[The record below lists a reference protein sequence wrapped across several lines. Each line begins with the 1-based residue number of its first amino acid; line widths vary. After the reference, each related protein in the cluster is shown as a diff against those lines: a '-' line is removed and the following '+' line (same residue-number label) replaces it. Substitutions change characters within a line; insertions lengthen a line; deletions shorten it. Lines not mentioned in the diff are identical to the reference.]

1 MEVWFETTN
10 ANMGKKSMHA
20 FFFLTSGLIF
30 NMQWGELFVANDID
44 SFFCNL

>member
-20 FFFLTSGLIF
+20 FFFFDFRINFQHAMGGVVCG
-30 NMQWGELFVANDID
+30 Q
-44 SFFCNL
+44 